1 MVSGDT
7 SRHTGDSSVDGSKG
21 VPADSR
27 CDIMALELRPA
38 TEERMPSKMADP
50 TAVASV
56 RRSSVHSTAANSA
69 VRRSA
74 VPTPSNTKQHQA
86 TPSNTKQRKVSTLG
100 MPKGTGTASSVA
112 PSEMPHCAEASLR
125 PCWSSASARSR

>member
-1 MVSGDT
+1 MVSGET

-86 TPSNTKQRKVSTLG
+86 TQSQHAWHAKGNGHSKQRRTIRDATLCG
-100 MPKGTGTASSVA
+100 GITTALL
-112 PSEMPHCAEASLR
+112 EQR
-125 PCWSSASARSR
+125 

>member
-74 VPTPSNTKQHQA
+74 VPTPSNTKQH
-86 TPSNTKQRKVSTLG
+86 KVSTLAEG
-100 MPKGTGTASSVA
+100 NGHSKQRRTIRDATLCGGITTALL
-112 PSEMPHCAEASLR
+112 EQR
-125 PCWSSASARSR
+125 